1 MKDKKIVEIF
11 FKILYLRKKETVN
24 VNVCACSLIEA
35 TFLFFFVL
43 TKILEDFARVPIPYR
58 VQRKNVIGTIQ

>member
-35 TFLFFFVL
+35 TFYFFVL

-58 VQRKNVIGTIQ
+58 VRRKNVIGTIQ